1 MIIRRGREI
10 AGSFCG
16 VFKFAESQVVYLI
29 QWWRTLS
36 DFRKFVLLFLFWWM
50 NEWMNYSLKRCF
62 CSTSCLLNHLL
73 ECFLCKLQRE
83 VKQRFDMARKE
94 LESMKYHPL
103 RDYKS
108 IRSGDQ
114 ESSAKR
120 KKLKTSINCKL
131 CKRFSF
137 FLLVGSI
144 LLQT

>member
-1 MIIRRGREI
+1 
-10 AGSFCG
+10 
-16 VFKFAESQVVYLI
+16 
-29 QWWRTLS
+29 
-36 DFRKFVLLFLFWWM
+36 
-50 NEWMNYSLKRCF
+50 MNYSLKRCF

-120 KKLKTSINCKL
+120 KKLKTSINCKF
-131 CKRFSF
+131 CVNVSHFF
-137 FLLVGSI
+137 FL
-144 LLQT
+144 